1 MSNFLAIAT
10 VTATLGQV
18 LQSAVG
24 AGVPGATVTT
34 LRPDGAGPGPR
45 LAGVNIYMYQVTP
58 NAAYRNADLPTR
70 TSDGDLLQRP
80 QAALD
85 LHYLFTFQGD
95 EATLEPQRLLGIVAS
110 TLHAKP
116 VLSRQDIRSVTS
128 GIGFLARS
136 DLADQVELIKFT
148 PRALSLEELSKVWSV
163 FFQTPYN
170 LSAAYQATVV
180 LIESDDTPQ
189 RALPVRDRTLTVR
202 PFRFPRIDRV
212 VSQAGADAAI
222 VAGST
227 LLIEGAQLRGDQTL
241 VLLGG
246 AERTPLAVSDREIT
260 LALPPDMPAGVQGL
274 QVLQHISMGIPPQP
288 HRGFESNVAAFVLR
302 PTITAETATS
312 ALVTLKMSPKVHK
325 GQRAVML
332 LNRQSAGPPVAYS
345 FTGPPAPA
353 ETDTLEV
360 PISGVSAGAYF
371 IRVQV
376 DGAESAV
383 DLDPASPSF
392 GPRVTIP

>member
-18 LQSAVG
+18 LQPPVS

-34 LRPDGAGPGPR
+34 LRPDGAGAGPR
-45 LAGVNIYMYQVTP
+45 PAGVNIYLYQVTS

-70 TSDGDLLQRP
+70 TSDGDVVQRP

-95 EATLEPQRLLGIVAS
+95 ETTLEPQRLLGIVAS
-110 TLHAKP
+110 TLQAKP
-116 VLSRQDIRSVTS
+116 VLSRQDISSTAA
-128 GIGFLARS
+128 GTGFLARS
-136 DLADQVELIKFT
+136 DLADQVELVKFT
-148 PRALSLEELSKVWSV
+148 PSPLSLEELSKVWSV

-170 LSAAYQATVV
+170 LSVAYQATVV
-180 LIESDDTPQ
+180 LIESDDTPR
-189 RALPVRDRTLTVR
+189 RALPVRARTVTVR

-212 VSQAGADAAI
+212 TSQAGADAAI

-246 AERTPLAVSDREIT
+246 TERTPLAVSDSEIT
-260 LALPPDMPAGVQGL
+260 LALPPDIPAGIQGL
-274 QVLQHISMGIPPQP
+274 QVLQRVSMGIPPQP

-302 PTITAETATS
+302 PTITAENATS
-312 ALVTLKMSPKVHK
+312 TLVTLKVDPNIHT

-332 LNRQSAGPPVAYS
+332 LNRQSAGPPAAYS
-345 FTGPPAPA
+345 FTSPPAPA
-353 ETDTLEV
+353 ETDTLEFQ
-360 PISGVSAGAYF
+360 ISGVPAGAYF
-371 IRVQV
+371 VRVQV
-376 DGAESAV
+376 DGAESPL
-383 DLDPASPSF
+383 DLDPASLSF